1 MRRIFPN
8 GKGALNGKTS
18 LGPKTQEEEEG
29 MKSDWIQRILVVG
42 AGTTGHSLA
51 QTFAQGGYPVAL
63 VDIDGEAL
71 DRAARLIASNLKT
84 LEDLG
89 LLDMT
94 RGKEIIERIR
104 FSTSLEEGVRD
115 ADLAVEAIFEDPE
128 AKEALFERLEELCPG
143 RTILA
148 SNTSYLN
155 IFELKTLKR
164 HDKIIITH
172 WYAPPHII
180 PLVDVVKGPRTS
192 RETAETVK
200 ELLTKLGKKPVVM
213 DKFIPGF
220 IVNRL
225 QRALAREIFHLL
237 DSGYATAEDIDTA
250 VKASL
255 GIRIPILGVVQRY
268 DFAGIDLAYQ
278 FMKNPS
284 IHLASE
290 DKPPETLKR
299 LVDRG
304 HLGVKSGR
312 GFYDYS
318 DKKMEEIMRDRDIK
332 LIKLKN
338 FLDII

>member
-1 MRRIFPN
+1 METDLI
-8 GKGALNGKTS
+8 K
-18 LGPKTQEEEEG
+18 
-29 MKSDWIQRILVVG
+29 RILVVG
-42 AGTTGHSLA
+42 AGTMGHSLA

-63 VDIDGEAL
+63 VDVNRETL
-71 DRAARLIASNLKT
+71 DRAASLIASNLRT
-84 LEDLG
+84 LEDLK
-89 LLDMT
+89 LLD
-94 RGKEIIERIR
+94 REKGKEIIERIHPL
-104 FSTSLEEGVRD
+104 TSLEEGARD
-115 ADLAVEAIFEDPE
+115 ADLAIEAISEDPG
-128 AKEALFERLEELCPG
+128 AKEELFERLETLCPSK
-143 RTILA
+143 TIFA

-155 IFELKTLKR
+155 IFEFKTLKR
-164 HDKIIITH
+164 LEKIIITH

-192 RETAETVK
+192 RETVETVK
-200 ELLTKLGKKPVVM
+200 NLLTKLGKKPVIM

-237 DSGYATAEDIDTA
+237 DNGYSTAEDIDTA

-284 IHLASE
+284 IHLVSE
-290 DKPPETLKR
+290 DKPSETVKK

-304 HLGVKSGR
+304 HLGIKSGR

-318 DKKMEEIMRDRDIK
+318 GKKMEEIMRDRDIK

-338 FLDII
+338 FLEAI

>member
-1 MRRIFPN
+1 
-8 GKGALNGKTS
+8 
-18 LGPKTQEEEEG
+18 
-29 MKSDWIQRILVVG
+29 MKSDWIERILVVG
-42 AGTTGHSLA
+42 AGTMGHSLA
-51 QTFAQGGYPVAL
+51 QTFAQGGYPVVL
-63 VDIDGEAL
+63 VDVSREIL
-71 DRAARLIASNLKT
+71 DKAARLIASNLKT

-89 LLDMT
+89 LLDT
-94 RGKEIIERIR
+94 AKGKEIIERIR
-104 FSTSLEEGVRD
+104 FSTSLEEGARD
-115 ADLAVEAIFEDPE
+115 ADLTVEAVFEDPE
-128 AKEALFERLEELCPG
+128 AKEALFERLEALCPR

-164 HDKIIITH
+164 HEKIIITH
-172 WYAPPHII
+172 WYTPPHII

-192 RETAETVK
+192 WETAETVK
-200 ELLTKLGKKPVVM
+200 ELLTKLGKKPVIM

-237 DSGYATAEDIDTA
+237 DSGYASAEDIDTA

-268 DFAGIDLAYQ
+268 DFAGIDLAHQ

-290 DKPPETLKR
+290 DKPPEALKR

-318 DKKMEEIMRDRDIK
+318 GKKMEEIMRDRDMK

-338 FLDII
+338 FLESI